1 MNQMFRSQMLGG
13 RVLFAS
19 LAFVAAS
26 VVTVS
31 AAEPVRV
38 ELDTTLGKIELELDA
53 DKAPQTVANFV
64 QYVKD
69 GHYNGTIFHRVIPQ
83 FMIQG
88 GGMVAGLTEKPTRA
102 PVKNESANGLKNL
115 PYTVAMARTPAPDSA
130 TSQFFI
136 NLADN
141 DFLNRENARDGA
153 GYAVFGKVVA
163 GKEVVDKI
171 AGVKTVTKAP
181 HANVPEKDVVLK
193 TAKLIE
199 K

>member
-171 AGVKTVTKAP
+171 AGVKTVTKSP